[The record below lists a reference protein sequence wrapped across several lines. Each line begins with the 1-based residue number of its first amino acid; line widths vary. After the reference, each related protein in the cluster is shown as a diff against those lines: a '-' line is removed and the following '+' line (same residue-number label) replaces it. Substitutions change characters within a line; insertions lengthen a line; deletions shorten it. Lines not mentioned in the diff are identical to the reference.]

1 MSNIPYSLNSRFS
14 TGIGIGRNQD
24 GKVLAAGMQYPV
36 RQNVNL
42 RSSIAW
48 NNANN
53 PVINAVSLSAGKLG
67 KYNTYFLLPKSQST
81 LKW

>member
-42 RSSIAW
+42 RSSIA
-48 NNANN
+48 
-53 PVINAVSLSAGKLG
+53 
-67 KYNTYFLLPKSQST
+67 
-81 LKW
+81 